1 MAALQRGRGQSRL
14 PASPLV
20 ISNAHE
26 GWLARLF
33 AFEYAVHFFGL
44 LPWLARNGLVL
55 PLGGSSNHFR
65 RGCLEGVGGWDPYN
79 MTEDAEL
86 GTRLAR
92 RGFLVEMLSLPTI
105 EDAPTAT
112 DVWLRQRT
120 RWLKGWM
127 QTWLFEMRH
136 PRQFLCDLG
145 FSRFLAYH
153 TLMAGLIVSSLLY
166 PLMLVFIAYS
176 GVNLILKNAAAADRV
191 ILMYDCM
198 NITMGYLS
206 FHALGKRSAVGNRI
220 EGSILRVI
228 PLYWMLVSFAA
239 WRAIK
244 QLCTQPFLWEKTPHR
259 PAAVR
264 ESPVPS
270 R

>member
-1 MAALQRGRGQSRL
+1 
-14 PASPLV
+14 LV
-20 ISNAHE
+20 IANAHE

-33 AFEYAVHFFGL
+33 AFEYVVHFFGL

-65 RGCLEGVGGWDPYN
+65 RDCLEGVGGWDPYN

-105 EDAPTAT
+105 EDAPTLT

-136 PRQFLCDLG
+136 PRQFLGDLG
-145 FSRFLAYH
+145 FRRFLVYH
-153 TLMAGLIVSSLLY
+153 MLIAGLIVSSLLY

-176 GVNLILKNAAAADRV
+176 GVNLVLENAGTADRG
-191 ILMYDCM
+191 ILLYDCM

-206 FHALGKRSAVGNRI
+206 FHALGKRSPVGKDI
-220 EGSILRVI
+220 KGSILRVI
-228 PLYWMLVSFAA
+228 PFYWMLVSVAA
-239 WRAIK
+239 WRAVK

-264 ESPVPS
+264 ESLDPN